1 MTIEIYASNDNFEKK
16 KTSDIDAKN
25 YFDKN
30 SINNETKKDL
40 NK

>member
-1 MTIEIYASNDNFEKK
+1 MYVTIEIYALNDNLR

-30 SINNETKKDL
+30 SIINETKKI
-40 NK
+40 